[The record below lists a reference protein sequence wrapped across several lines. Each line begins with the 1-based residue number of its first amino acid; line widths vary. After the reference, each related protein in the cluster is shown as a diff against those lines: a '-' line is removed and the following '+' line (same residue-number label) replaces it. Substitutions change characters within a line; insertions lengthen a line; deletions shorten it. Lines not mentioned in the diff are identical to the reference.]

1 MSSHDLVS
9 ELAAT
14 LKKYNAKLTYTN
26 NDDGVH
32 VEIGG
37 ETVARW
43 EFDHWAIEDVEVAPQ
58 PKSTTT
64 ISGSK
69 YNYTVQAGDALIS
82 YGFDTHHELS
92 RFVIAERN
100 KKKLEQ

>member
-1 MSSHDLVS
+1 MSAHDLVS

-14 LKKYNAKLTYTN
+14 LKKYKAKLTCTN
-26 NDDGVH
+26 FDDGVH
-32 VEIGG
+32 IEVGG

-43 EFDHWAIEDVEVAPQ
+43 EFWGWVVEGVEVAPQ

-82 YGFDTHHELS
+82 YGFDTHDELS
-92 RFVIAERN
+92 RFVKAERN